1 MFLSPKAG
9 LFPLN
14 MTLCQLSKQTKKNID
29 NCKLDKNVGFIIYSG
44 LISQS
49 GLKTQGPIFFSNDQ
63 EAREDTME
71 SDRENH
77 ILKTLVL

>member
-29 NCKLDKNVGFIIYSG
+29 NCKLDKNVGFIIYQA
-44 LISQS
+44 L
-49 GLKTQGPIFFSNDQ
+49 
-63 EAREDTME
+63 A
-71 SDRENH
+71 
-77 ILKTLVL
+77 